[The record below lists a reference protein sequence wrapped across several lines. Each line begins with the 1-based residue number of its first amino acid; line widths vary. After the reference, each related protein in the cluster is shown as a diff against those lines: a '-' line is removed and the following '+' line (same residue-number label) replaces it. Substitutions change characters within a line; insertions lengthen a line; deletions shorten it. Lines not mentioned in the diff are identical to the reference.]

1 MKLII
6 TDTNVFFDL
15 ISIGAL
21 HGFFSLDYEICTT
34 DFVVREIIQSHQRI
48 QIESFISSGR
58 LSVFNLSSDEIEEV
72 KAFATIR
79 SFSGI
84 TDKTVLWKS
93 IQLGC
98 ILLTGDGKLRKE
110 ATDHRIEVHGSIWVI
125 TELLASG
132 KIDHETAIRLLN
144 NLKMINNSLP
154 REEIDRLIKILK

>member
-1 MKLII
+1 M
-6 TDTNVFFDL
+6 
-15 ISIGAL
+15 
-21 HGFFSLDYEICTT
+21 
-34 DFVVREIIQSHQRI
+34 
-48 QIESFISSGR
+48 
-58 LSVFNLSSDEIEEV
+58 
-72 KAFATIR
+72 
-79 SFSGI
+79 
-84 TDKTVLWKS
+84 
-93 IQLGC
+93 GC